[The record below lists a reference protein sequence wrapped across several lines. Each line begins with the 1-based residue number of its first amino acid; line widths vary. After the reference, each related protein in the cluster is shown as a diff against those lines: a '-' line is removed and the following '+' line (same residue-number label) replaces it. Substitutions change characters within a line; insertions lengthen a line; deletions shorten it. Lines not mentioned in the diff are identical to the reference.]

1 MSRAQA
7 TFAPALGLSAAPVRA
22 KHLRAYAGGSVRF
35 RRCVGTIPSTTM
47 KYPDF
52 GTPVRGIRPELRLG
66 LLLSDLCL
74 FLAAV
79 KLAPIV
85 GDIHSASDAQL
96 LLLAGLL
103 FVVGAYVQWRYESAR
118 TFDFHDVMRL
128 LYGAIGGTLLAL
140 ALVWLLPDPLQHASG
155 RLVVIAAMLGFILR
169 LFLRIGLVMLRTFLI
184 TRRPNAQRVLVVGVG
199 IPAASLIRAIQED
212 RSLPMRLVGCID
224 DGMAAKRVDG
234 VRILGGID
242 DLPATI
248 ARYHIDSVIVAIP
261 AAPLAVINRIKALCT
276 SDGHSPTVKVLPDA
290 IDLLNE
296 RVTVSHIRDIR
307 LEDVLAREP
316 VVVDTAALRPHL
328 ENQVVLVTGAGGSI
342 GSELCRQIATFN
354 PRMLL
359 LLGHGENSLFL
370 IEQELR
376 TKYNFTRTKMVL
388 ADVADGPAMRSVF
401 STYRPRVVF
410 HAAAHKHVPIVEQ
423 NVCEAIRNNVLG
435 TRTVALAAAAAGT
448 AKFVLLSTD
457 KAVNPTSVMGVTKR
471 MAELICQSFAGA
483 SGTEFVVVRF
493 GNVLGSRGSVVP
505 VFKQQVAD
513 GGPVTITH
521 REMTRFFM
529 TIPEAVSLVLQAM
542 SMGNDGEVFVLD
554 MGDPIKILHLAEQV
568 IRLSGL
574 EPYRDI
580 EIVETQI
587 RPGEKLYEELL
598 TVKEGCTRTSHNR
611 LFIAKQDRLDYSRIG
626 MAMER
631 LQRAVRMADWRAA
644 LDVLIEFVPEYQG
657 SAAGPPEATLAPP
670 PAAQAIR
677 MTHDEIAPR
686 QSQQSVS
693 LTAPAPAP

>member
-1 MSRAQA
+1 MKY
-7 TFAPALGLSAAPVRA
+7 SAA
-22 KHLRAYAGGSVRF
+22 F
-35 RRCVGTIPSTTM
+35 ETT
-47 KYPDF
+47 
-52 GTPVRGIRPELRLG
+52 VRGIRPELRLG
-66 LLLSDLCL
+66 LLCSDLCL
-74 FLAAV
+74 FVTAV
-79 KLAPIV
+79 QLAPIV
-85 GDIHSASDAQL
+85 GDIHSAVESQL

-103 FVVGAYVQWRYESAR
+103 FITGAYIQWRYESAR

-128 LYGAIGGTLLAL
+128 LYGALGGALLAL
-140 ALVWLLPDPLQHASG
+140 ILVWLLPDPLQHASG

-169 LFLRIGLVMLRTFLI
+169 LFLRIGLVMLRTAI
-184 TRRPNAQRVLVVGVG
+184 MTSRPNAQRVLIVGVG
-199 IPAASLIRAIQED
+199 MPAVSLIRAIQED
-212 RSLPMRLVGCID
+212 RSLPMRLVGCLD
-224 DGMAAKRVDG
+224 DGMAVKRVDG
-234 VRILGGID
+234 IRILGGID
-242 DLPATI
+242 DLPAVV
-248 ARYHIDSVIVAIP
+248 AAHRIDSVIVAIP
-261 AAPLAVINRIKALCT
+261 AAPLAVINRIKALCAR
-276 SDGHSPTVKVLPDA
+276 DGLSPTVKVLPDA
-290 IDLLNE
+290 IDLLSD

-354 PRMLL
+354 PALLL

-376 TKYNFTRTKMVL
+376 TKYNFTRTRMIL

-401 STYRPRVVF
+401 STYRPRLVF

-423 NVCEAIRNNVLG
+423 NVCEAVRNNVLG

-457 KAVNPTSVMGVTKR
+457 KAVNPTSVMGVSKR

-483 SGTEFVVVRF
+483 SATEFVVVRF

-505 VFKQQVAD
+505 IFKQQVAD

-521 REMTRFFM
+521 RDMTRFFM

-598 TVKEGCTRTSHNR
+598 TATEGCSRTSHNR

-626 MAMER
+626 EAMER
-631 LQRAVRMADWRAA
+631 VARAVRVSDPHEAMR
-644 LDVLIEFVPEYQG
+644 VLSEFVPEYQG
-657 SAAGPPEATLAPP
+657 TAHSAAAQPATEAIPER
-670 PAAQAIR
+670 PAVRAIR
-677 MTHDEIAPR
+677 GETISAPSP
-686 QSQQSVS
+686 QPVQ
-693 LTAPAPAP
+693 LIAPAPAQ